1 MSLRFTLRRL
11 AAWAPGIEDE
21 AAWEDWAR
29 APAALPIEG
38 VPDAKFLPAML
49 RRRCTPLTRM
59 MLRAAFDACAEAE
72 RAEVRT
78 VFASRHGSINESIE
92 LIEAVVRGRPL
103 SPAVFSHT
111 VHNAQAGLFSI
122 AAANRCA
129 SSSMAAQEDTFLYG
143 WLEALLH
150 LEREPDR
157 PVLLVM
163 GDAPLAPTFAALV
176 DEATAC
182 YAVAF
187 LIEAEGGE
195 GTATELCVAPA
206 GGADPSR
213 FPWPTAAEFARSWLS
228 QEPALTLVGMRQR
241 FTWTR
246 G

>member
-1 MSLRFTLRRL
+1 VSLRFTLRGL
-11 AAWAPGIEDE
+11 AAWAPGMEDLPS
-21 AAWEDWAR
+21 WVRWAR
-29 APAALPIEG
+29 DPRALAIEG
-38 VPDAKFLPAML
+38 IPDAKFLPAML
-49 RRRCTPLTRM
+49 RRRCTPLTKM
-59 MLRAAFDACAEAE
+59 MLRSAFDACDEAT
-72 RAEVRT
+72 RPAVRT

-92 LIEAVVRGRPL
+92 LIEAVVHGRPL

-122 AAANRCA
+122 AADNRCA

-163 GDAPLAPTFAALV
+163 GDAPLAPTFAPLV
-176 DEATAC
+176 DEATAS

-187 LIEAEGGE
+187 LLAAPGGE
-195 GTATELCVAPA
+195 GTATELALTPA
-206 GGADPSR
+206 GDARPSR
-213 FPWPTAAEFARSWLS
+213 FAWPTAVEFVRFWLAEETSLALAGAR
-228 QEPALTLVGMRQR
+228 QQ
-241 FTWTR
+241 FTWSR